1 MSASLFPYVYAMAML
16 CQSESLHYGC
26 LSVDKSC
33 DTCRLKSHKAELQE
47 KEKAWKES
55 EKAYKKE
62 RESLDKA
69 EKELAQLEVNS
80 SSFCR

>member
-1 MSASLFPYVYAMAML
+1 MPVCFSCSMSVLVGDSALDHLTVHA
-16 CQSESLHYGC
+16 C
-26 LSVDKSC
+26 C

-62 RESLDKA
+62 RETLDKA
-69 EKELAQLEVNS
+69 EKELIRLEVYT
-80 SSFCR
+80 

>member
-1 MSASLFPYVYAMAML
+1 MCSPCSVSTYST
-16 CQSESLHYGC
+16 CQC
-26 LSVDKSC
+26 LSNVLHESC
-33 DTCRLKSHKAELQE
+33 DACRLKSHKAELQE

-69 EKELAQLEVNS
+69 EKELMKLEVHA
-80 SSFCR
+80 CM